1 MSQLFSQSKNPA
13 DMINGNF
20 AALGVR
26 PLSENAVWYN
36 RDDKSF
42 YEAPIDTPIFLRE
55 NKMLAL
61 PKLIAAAQSY
71 VKDGEAI
78 PADFDK
84 SSYFEGRYEALAD
97 DYYRKYIPQVK
108 EYKKIGLSTDAAK
121 ALLMSQYQMVGSA
134 SATVGGGGGAVHPDT
149 LGGIERLNVLS
160 GIMAIGEI
168 DHVAQ
173 NAIPRRTVQ
182 FIKGT
187 FFKRKQMKAQRG
199 IRTGKPILTTQ
210 VEIEDQTYEIS
221 GIGTH
226 VATHWEVRLLPY
238 YVDQYQESLNTVA
251 QAITE
256 AKADEVIETVEGHGT
271 TPVSV
276 NSWSANTGGESTN
289 NPILDINS
297 AMGTIQQN
305 GGNAT
310 RMTVGPAGSAALET
324 NRWAN
329 EGQAAA
335 IVSQMGQ
342 NKQYN
347 WRGLLVTVD
356 ARLAADK
363 AIIFSNNAF
372 QAYQGP
378 VQTFDYEDVHTRT
391 RGEYYLEYFGAQV
404 TNNLE
409 VVELGGVD

>member
-1 MSQLFSQSKNPA
+1 MSQLFKQSKNPA

-20 AALGVR
+20 IAQGVR
-26 PLSENAVWYN
+26 PLSDTAIWYN
-36 RDDKSF
+36 REDKSI

-55 NKMLAL
+55 NRIMNVPELV
-61 PKLIAAAQSY
+61 AAAQSY
-71 VKDGEAI
+71 VKDGDASLSE
-78 PADFDK
+78 FDK
-84 SSYFEGRYEALAD
+84 SAFYQGRYEAIAD
-97 DYYRKYIPQVK
+97 TYYRKYYPQVK
-108 EYKKIGLSTDAAK
+108 EYKRIGLSTDAAK
-121 ALLMSQYQMVGSA
+121 ALLMSQYHLVGSA
-134 SATVGGGGGAVHPDT
+134 SATAGGGGGAVHPDT
-149 LGGIERLNVLS
+149 LGAIERVNVLS

-187 FFKRKQMKAQRG
+187 FFKSKQMKAQRG
-199 IRTGKPILTTQ
+199 IRLGKPILTTQ

-226 VATHWEVRLLPY
+226 VATHWEVKLLPY
-238 YVDQYQESLNTVA
+238 YIDQYQQSLNTVA

-256 AKADEVIETVEGHGT
+256 AKADEVIEVVEAHGT

-305 GGNAT
+305 GGNAS
-310 RMTVGPAGSAALET
+310 RMTIGPAGSAALET

-335 IVSQMGQ
+335 VISQMGQ

-347 WRGLLVTVD
+347 WRGLTVTVD
-356 ARLAADK
+356 ARFAADK

-391 RGEYYLEYFGAQV
+391 RGEYYLEYFGAQL